1 VHAAAGLPAAEA
13 DSHWEKL
20 MEEFHKA
27 PFDMARPPLMRVL
40 LAVLPGHQRHR
51 LLFTMHHGEPL
62 GIVNNSTPEPPVQHY
77 CQTLYPRCTADTTPL

>member
-1 VHAAAGLPAAEA
+1 
-13 DSHWEKL
+13 

-51 LLFTMHHGEPL
+51 LLFTMHHGELL
-62 GIVNNSTPEPPVQHY
+62 GNVNNSMPKQPVQQH
-77 CQTLYPRCTADTTPL
+77 CQTLYRCTADTTPLYCPPCPSVLPVQG